1 MLQLAG
7 SSKVLLSKKV
17 LSINWRKTGIR
28 GAECRLELAA
38 EEILNAFGCKV
49 ERHPGDVSDLATHS
63 RIVEKAMKTFGRIDV
78 LVSNAGSNI
87 RKQFLEMTV
96 EDYDQLMQIQLK
108 AVFFLSQRVAKT
120 MVEAGG

>member
-1 MLQLAG
+1 M
-7 SSKVLLSKKV
+7 
-17 LSINWRKTGIR
+17 
-28 GAECRLELAA
+28 
-38 EEILNAFGCKV
+38 
-49 ERHPGDVSDLATHS
+49 SDLATHS
-63 RIVEKAMKTFGRIDV
+63 SIVEKAMKTFGRHDV

>member
-1 MLQLAG
+1 M
-7 SSKVLLSKKV
+7 
-17 LSINWRKTGIR
+17 
-28 GAECRLELAA
+28 
-38 EEILNAFGCKV
+38 
-49 ERHPGDVSDLATHS
+49 SDLATYS
-63 RIVEKAMKTFGRIDV
+63 SIVEKAMKTFGRIDV

-108 AVFFLSQRVAKT
+108 AVFFLSQGVAKT